1 MLKKSKKVYASK
13 AFFGN
18 SDDMDNIF
26 KKLNIT
32 IQITNVKY

>member
-1 MLKKSKKVYASK
+1 MLKKSKKVGASK

-18 SDDMDNIF
+18 SNDMDNIS

>member
-1 MLKKSKKVYASK
+1 MLKKSKKVDASK
-13 AFFGN
+13 AFFEN

-32 IQITNVKY
+32 ILITNVKY